1 MGLDYHV
8 ELAGHFYSVPHRHA
22 RATVEARLTPR
33 TVEVFLKGERIAAHM
48 RGSGDGKHTTIA
60 EHMPS
65 SHRRYGDWN
74 IERINRE
81 ALAIGSSTALLCQMI
96 LEHRPHPE
104 QGFRSCLGIVRLAK
118 AFGPVRVEAAC
129 ERALR
134 VGARS
139 YGSVKSILDNRLDGQ
154 PVRRPRADRDGDEV
168 SAIAHRNI
176 RGSRY
181 YH

>member
-1 MGLDYHV
+1 
-8 ELAGHFYSVPHRHA
+8 
-22 RATVEARLTPR
+22 
-33 TVEVFLKGERIAAHM
+33 
-48 RGSGDGKHTTIA
+48 
-60 EHMPS
+60 MPS

-81 ALAIGSSTALLCQMI
+81 ALTVGPSTALLCQVI

-118 AFGPVRVEAAC
+118 AFGPVRLEAAC
-129 ERALR
+129 ERALH

-154 PVRRPRADRDGDEV
+154 PVRRPRPDPGGDEAP
-168 SAIAHRNI
+168 AITHRNI

>member
-1 MGLDYHV
+1 MRSHPD
-8 ELAGHFYSVPHRHA
+8 R
-22 RATVEARLTPR
+22 RAT
-33 TVEVFLKGERIAAHM
+33 G
-48 RGSGDGKHTTIA
+48 
-60 EHMPS
+60 
-65 SHRRYGDWN
+65 
-74 IERINRE
+74 RE
-81 ALAIGSSTALLCQMI
+81 ALAVGPSTALLCQVI

-118 AFGPVRVEAAC
+118 AFGSSRLEAAC
-129 ERALR
+129 ERALH

-154 PVRRPRADRDGDEV
+154 PVRRPRSDQNGDEV
-168 SAIAHRNI
+168 PTITHLNI